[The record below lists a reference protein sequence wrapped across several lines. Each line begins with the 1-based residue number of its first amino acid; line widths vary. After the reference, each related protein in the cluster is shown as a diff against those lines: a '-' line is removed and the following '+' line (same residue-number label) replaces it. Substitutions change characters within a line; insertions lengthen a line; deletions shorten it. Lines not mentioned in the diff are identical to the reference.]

1 MVSPTKLSDCYGRT
15 SQNRQI
21 ALELELRFQA
31 NGKKCLE
38 DASKAQIF
46 GLPH

>member
-1 MVSPTKLSDCYGRT
+1 MVSPTKISDCEDRT
-15 SQNRQI
+15 SQNEQI
-21 ALELELRFQA
+21 ALELELRLQA

-38 DASKAQIF
+38 DASKARF